1 MLSGRYRETDAILV
15 RFEGETLSFEGA
27 KALAPGTPV
36 TVRTQREDGSE
47 LAIEG
52 RAFGSRKPSA
62 DAPRFEIK
70 ARVVNLSKNDREW
83 LQRTLAPRP

>member
-1 MLSGRYRETDAILV
+1 MTRPARYADVDAILV
-15 RFEGETLSFEGA
+15 RFEGETLSFEGP

-36 TVRTQREDGSE
+36 VVRTHRDDGSE

-52 RAFGSRKPSA
+52 RAHGSRKPSA

-70 ARVVNLSKNDREW
+70 ARIVNLSKVDREW
-83 LQRTLAPRP
+83 LTKMLA